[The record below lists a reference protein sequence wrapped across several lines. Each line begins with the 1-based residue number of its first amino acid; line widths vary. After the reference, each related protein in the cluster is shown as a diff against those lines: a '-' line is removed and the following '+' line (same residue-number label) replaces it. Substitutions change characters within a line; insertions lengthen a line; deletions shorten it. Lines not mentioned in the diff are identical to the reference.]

1 MTWAFLRLLNF
12 RAEGEGSGCPKE
24 NTLSGGAFAY
34 ALAEINPGRR
44 VITGKKTGN
53 FSIATQNLRISH
65 EIRKILKNNS
75 GLTAE

>member
-44 VITGKKTGN
+44 VITG
-53 FSIATQNLRISH
+53 RISR